1 MPAVDLQAGT
11 IALVLLLVLFAIL
24 SIRGGI
30 RTIQAARRMTFYH
43 LRRQREASGWR
54 QLGLAVLLLL
64 GAVALPIYGLPVAY
78 QYFPPSPTPSLT
90 PSITPIPSLTLSPTI
105 TLSPTVTDTPVESA
119 TPTASSTPNIPAP
132 IQALFQGTVTPN
144 PDVVFSPLVFT
155 TASGDYPPVRSNTVF
170 QNPVGHMY
178 GIFTYD
184 AMLPGVQ
191 WTALWLR
198 EGELISYESYPWDGG
213 TGGAYFTEWNP
224 PADQWAP
231 GIYTVQLF
239 VGQQFVI
246 SGRFLVEGIPPT
258 VVASF
263 TPISTLTVT
272 PSLVGQPA
280 PFTPLP
286 PVLTPTQSGAS
297 AP

>member
-1 MPAVDLQAGT
+1 MPPVDLQAGT

-24 SIRGGI
+24 SIRNGI

-54 QLGLAVLLLL
+54 RLGLAVLLLL
-64 GAVALPIYGLPVAY
+64 GGVALPIYGLPVAY

-90 PSITPIPSLTLSPTI
+90 PTITAIPSTTLSPTI
-105 TLSPTVTDTPVESA
+105 TLSPTLTDTPVESA
-119 TPTASSTPNIPAP
+119 TPTASSTPHIPAP
-132 IQALFQGTVTPN
+132 IQALFQSTVTPN
-144 PDVVFSPLVFT
+144 PDVVFSPLEFT
-155 TASGDYPPVRSNTVF
+155 ISGGNYPPVRPSTVF

-184 AMLPGVQ
+184 GMFPGVQ

-198 EGELISYESYPWDGG
+198 EGELVSYESYPWNGG

-224 PADQWAP
+224 PADQWRP

-239 VGQQFVI
+239 VGQEFVV
-246 SGRFLVEGIPPT
+246 SGRFLVEGSPPT
-258 VVASF
+258 ALPS
-263 TPISTLTVT
+263 LTSSPTSAAT
-272 PSLVGQPA
+272 PSLTGQPA
-280 PFTPLP
+280 PPA
-286 PVLTPTQSGAS
+286 PVLPSPPPTATGAT